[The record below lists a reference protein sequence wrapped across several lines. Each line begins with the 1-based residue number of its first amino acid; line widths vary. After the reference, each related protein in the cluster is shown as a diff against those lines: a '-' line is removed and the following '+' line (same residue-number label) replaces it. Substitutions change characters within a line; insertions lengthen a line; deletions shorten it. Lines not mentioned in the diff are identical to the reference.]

1 MEKRRFGR
9 TEHQS
14 TIAIFGTA
22 AFYEISQ
29 AEADKAMEKVIAA
42 GVNHIDVAP
51 GYGQA
56 EERLGPWMPQIRER
70 FFLGCKTMERQ
81 KEEAAVEL
89 RSSLEI
95 LRVDKFDLFQLHAIT
110 SMAELDQVTAPSG
123 ALEAVIEA
131 RSEGLTDYIGITGH
145 GNDAPAV
152 FLEAL
157 DRFDF
162 DTVLFPINFVQYA
175 NPDYR
180 QNSEELLRQC
190 REKEVGVMIIKAI
203 AKLPWG
209 ERERTYNTWYEPFD
223 DPQHIQQGV
232 NFALSQDVT
241 GLCTSADV
249 TILPMF
255 LDACERF
262 EPMEAAHQEGLI
274 ATASDYETIFE

>member
-9 TEHQS
+9 TDYHS
-14 TIAIFGTA
+14 TVAIFGTA

-29 AEADKAMEKVIAA
+29 VEADKAMEKVIAA

-56 EERLGPWMPQIRER
+56 EERMGPWIPQIRER

-81 KEEAAVEL
+81 KEEAAAEL
-89 RSSLEI
+89 RRSLKI

-110 SMAELDQVTAPSG
+110 SMDELDQATTPGG

-162 DTVLFPINFVQYA
+162 DTVLFPINFVQFA
-175 NPDYR
+175 NPEYR
-180 QNSEELLRQC
+180 QNAEELLRQC
-190 REKEVGVMIIKAI
+190 REKDIGVMIIKAI

-223 DPQHIQQGV
+223 EPNQIQQGV

-241 GLCTSADV
+241 GLCTSADA

-255 LDACERF
+255 LDACEQF
-262 EPMEAAHQEGLI
+262 EPMDAIQQEGLI
-274 ATASDYETIFE
+274 AAAGDYETIFD

>member
-1 MEKRRFGR
+1 MERRRFGR
-9 TEHQS
+9 TNHNS
-14 TIAIFGTA
+14 TIAIFGAA
-22 AFYEISQ
+22 AFYDISQ
-29 AEADKAMEKVIAA
+29 EDANKTLEKVIAA

-56 EERLGPWMPQIRER
+56 EERLGPWMPEIRSR
-70 FFLGCKTMERQ
+70 CFLGCKTMERG
-81 KEEAAVEL
+81 KEGAADEL
-89 RSSLEI
+89 RRSMEI
-95 LRVDKFDLFQLHAIT
+95 MQVDKFDLYQLHAVT
-110 SMAELDQVTAPSG
+110 SMEELDQVTASGG

-131 RSEGLTDYIGITGH
+131 RAEGLTDYIGITGH
-145 GNDAPAV
+145 GNHVPAV

-175 NPDYR
+175 NPEYR
-180 QNSEELLRQC
+180 QNSDELIRQC
-190 REKEVGVMIIKAI
+190 HEKDIGVMVIKSI

-209 ERERTYNTWYEPFD
+209 ERKRSYNTWYEPFD
-223 DPQHIQQGV
+223 DPSQIQQGI
-232 NFALSQDVT
+232 NFALSQNVT

-262 EPMEAAHQEGLI
+262 VHMDMIQQEELI
-274 ATASDYETIFE
+274 ATSADYETIFD